1 MAKVVVGMTMSLD
14 GFVND
19 RQGSVARLYPDLAA
33 LQKTEM
39 LREAIAN
46 TGAVLMGRRAYDMAN
61 GDFTGYE
68 FQVPIFVVTHRP
80 PAKAAKGE
88 NAKLSFTFVDDLGRA
103 IQRAKQA
110 AGPRD
115 VTMIGGANTAQQAIR
130 ARLADELQ
138 VGVMPVLLGDGL
150 RFFDNLGDNSFDLEA
165 VKVMESPGRTDI
177 TYRIVSC

>member
-46 TGAVLMGRRAYDMAN
+46 TGSVVMGRRAYDMAN

-80 PAKAAKGE
+80 PAKAASPE
-88 NAKLSFTFVDDLGRA
+88 AWPMSDRTWLQSVPVPA
-103 IQRAKQA
+103 
-110 AGPRD
+110 PRW
-115 VTMIGGANTAQQAIR
+115 R
-130 ARLADELQ
+130 
-138 VGVMPVLLGDGL
+138 PV
-150 RFFDNLGDNSFDLEA
+150 RPSTST
-165 VKVMESPGRTDI
+165 K
-177 TYRIVSC
+177 